1 MHRLLK
7 PFSNK
12 RCECWPWWLYV
23 YNLFPRFKMWY
34 ILTSSKYTWSWKQIP
49 EVEWDTQEQTQP
61 LELPH
66 RLAHFFARSHHC
78 HQALA
83 MINNATMIH
92 WQIELC
98 YGHLPIQFWW
108 PRHWGYSF
116 SCKMVVEWQIYVQ
129 PWLHFLSLR
138 WMSEGQ
144 ENILLDNRAL
154 IQIWIWWWRN
164 CNQNC
169 RSLKQD
175 HNCLPWIKR
184 YGLCA
189 CEAQFH
195 PSCLKRY
202 TTQPE
207 LWCSVDAGKKL
218 G

>member
-1 MHRLLK
+1 MKNICEYELNLIDPYNFYCICQYDLHWLLCIVFWGPSVIK
-7 PFSNK
+7 DVNADPGGCMCIMYF
-12 RCECWPWWLYV
+12 LD
-23 YNLFPRFKMWY
+23 
-34 ILTSSKYTWSWKQIP
+34 SKC
-49 EVEWDTQEQTQP
+49 EQTQL

-175 HNCLPWIKR
+175 HNFLPWIKR
-184 YGLCA
+184 
-189 CEAQFH
+189 
-195 PSCLKRY
+195 
-202 TTQPE
+202 
-207 LWCSVDAGKKL
+207 
-218 G
+218 